1 MKKAISFT
9 VTAIVTTTPIIAT
22 TVLKTRNLT
31 TRLKTLLN
39 PLEKISYEALVDMQ
53 SGRQSSERTKA
64 SPRALYSKTTRVAHT
79 KHKVSKQI

>member
-39 PLEKISYEALVDMQ
+39 PLEKISYEALVGMQ
-53 SGRQSSERTKA
+53 SD
-64 SPRALYSKTTRVAHT
+64 H
-79 KHKVSKQI
+79 